1 MFDPNDL
8 YIASGSVEVV
18 NSWQATVTKFDTSS
32 FYNWEQDNLPIYDL
46 EDRTDYLWGK
56 AGHPTSSIPGA
67 TLVVSSTATASG
79 NVFNTL
85 QDAVDALPD
94 VIRFPVLIEVA
105 ASGDL
110 GELNLDNIKVE
121 GDGAG
126 LEIVNRLYAK
136 SMYDPSSDGTVST
149 VTDNYI
155 TQFSS
160 SALSATIEETSAI
173 SISATPEWNLDNFNL
188 SLFGVPELT
197 SNGERLKKISFS
209 KDNAFIGTNYNF
221 TLSSGLGGDL
231 TESTYDVSV
240 LHGVTGSQIGRTDTA
255 VSDRVIGVVYGNSLS
270 GITITNCDREVY
282 VRGFV
287 VDGGATHD
295 VDVGISVT
303 NSNILL
309 ENMAAVRCSQ
319 DGLRIKNSAV
329 ILNRGFTGFRNYELS
344 STPSVRINKDSAGLN
359 AINSEVTFSAT
370 TESEKGLP
378 YDANFWFAENE
389 YGIKSFNSR
398 FDGGSARGNYVDG
411 SAGGFGSNYL
421 ASQHVL
427 NISCRGNT
435 NTGLFLAHTT
445 WDSDARLSVFE
456 NNIGVHLKNTLL
468 EVPEAT
474 IDFNQHEGILAE
486 NSTVTY
492 NKNLVELSGTISDSY
507 RNQFRFDLNGQH
519 IVMDQTRFSHPKGN
533 GLDELF
539 GEFYA
544 ASSHGTNDI
553 GGTLNSL
560 PSIEAKHSTLSMV
573 GLRLL
578 TEGAEGGDFASTA
591 NFGSAFKLTQSELAL
606 RGIKGFATVILG
618 PNTIANQIRNAGIY
632 AEDGSKVRVQGPTT
646 IGQFGVD
653 ILADNNSSMAFEP
666 LGDNG
671 IVDASSWGLANV
683 DNHTKVQLHST
694 RACVVA
700 DHGSMIEFVDCGD
713 AHEHWPA
720 SIASA
725 ILVNG
730 GTAMGDY
737 NALDEYGTSAYTL
750 SGYVQFFPNFQDVV
764 DNVYGN
770 TVFTYDLSAES
781 TLTANEFTEL
791 VDWDGATP
799 QDDHLDYSYGGVCV
813 RALNNSNV
821 KVRNV
826 HFPTGWHNASGI
838 SYDISGADC
847 NRLYIWNIG
856 NDSNLDVAHVSVSA
870 TFPSEAGYH
879 GPSAVY
885 TSDSGASVAYG
896 APISTPDTTTLS
908 ILDTFGQGGPNGK
921 STWENQ
927 GAFRLLVS
935 PTGPAK
941 ILGYVSGTEVL
952 EGTIYQQIA
961 QGYNP
966 SGDVSAANPDDV
978 SGLYEDLATSG
989 FFYGSA
995 LTVPSNDR
1003 IRLDESGAN
1012 FFSNA
1017 KHMAQGKSGLNKL
1030 VTLYRSIVQPQGEG
1044 YDSDKVSKAG
1054 IGFISANIFD
1064 LKRQN

>member
-8 YIASGSVEVV
+8 YVASGSAELV
-18 NSWQATVTKFDTSS
+18 NTWQATVTKFDTSS

-46 EDRTDYLWGK
+46 EDRTDYLWSKSGY
-56 AGHPTSSIPGA
+56 PTSTIPGV

-85 QDAVDALPD
+85 QDAIDVLPD
-94 VIRFPVLIEVA
+94 VIRYPILIEVA

-136 SMYDPSSDGTVST
+136 SMYDPSSDGTVSS

-155 TQFSS
+155 EQFSS

-173 SISATPEWNLDNFNL
+173 SVSALPEWNLDNFNV

-197 SNGERLKKISFS
+197 SNGARLKKISFS
-209 KDNAFIGTNYNF
+209 KDQSFIGSNYNF
-221 TLSSGLGGDL
+221 TLASGLGSDL
-231 TESTYDVSV
+231 TEGTYDVSV
-240 LHGVTGSQIGRTDTA
+240 LHGVTESQIGRADTA

-270 GITITNCDREVY
+270 GLNISNCDKEVY

-287 VDGGATHD
+287 VDGGDTHD
-295 VDVGISVT
+295 VETGITVT
-303 NSNILL
+303 NSNVLL
-309 ENMAAVRCSQ
+309 ENMAAIRCKQ
-319 DGLRIKNSAV
+319 DGLEVRNSRV
-329 ILNRGFTGFRNYELS
+329 ILNRGFTAFRNYELS
-344 STPSVRINKDSAGLN
+344 STPSERINRNSAGLN
-359 AINSEVTFSAT
+359 AINSEIIFSAT

-378 YDANFWFAENE
+378 YDANFWFADNE
-389 YGIKSFNSR
+389 FGIKAFNSV
-398 FDGGSARGNYVDG
+398 FKGGSARGNYVDG
-411 SAGGFGSNYL
+411 SAGGFASNYV
-421 ASQHVL
+421 ASQHIL

-435 NTGLFLAHTT
+435 DTGLCLATCT

-456 NNIGVHLKNTLL
+456 HFVGVHLKNTLM
-468 EVPEAT
+468 EIPEAS

-486 NSTVTY
+486 DSTITY
-492 NKNLVELSGTISDSY
+492 NKNLVPLSGTISDSY
-507 RNQFRFDLNGQH
+507 RSQLRFDHNGQH
-519 IVMDQTRFSHPKGN
+519 LVMYGSRLNHPKGD
-533 GLDELF
+533 GLDQLF

-544 ASSHGTNDI
+544 ASSHGANNID
-553 GGTLNSL
+553 LVYNST
-560 PSIEAKHSTLSMV
+560 PSIEAKNSELSFV

-578 TEGAEGGDFASTA
+578 TEGAEGGNFASTY
-591 NFGSAFKLTQSELAL
+591 NYGSAFKLTQSELEL
-606 RGIKGFATVILG
+606 RGIKGFATMILG
-618 PNTIANQIRNAGIY
+618 PNHISNQKHNAGIY
-632 AEDGSKVRVQGPTT
+632 AEEGSKVRVQGPTT
-646 IGQFGVD
+646 IGQFGID
-653 ILADNNSSMAFEP
+653 ILADKGSLAVFEP
-666 LGDNG
+666 LGYDGN
-671 IVDASSWGLANV
+671 VDVSAWGLADT

-700 DHGSMIEFVDCGD
+700 DNGSTIEFVDCGD
-713 AHEHWPA
+713 VHEQWPI

-725 ILVNG
+725 LLNDGNDPI
-730 GTAMGDY
+730 GDY
-737 NALDEYGTSAYTL
+737 NAIDDYGTSAYTL
-750 SGYVQFFPNFQDVV
+750 SGYVQFFPNFQDVE
-764 DNVYGN
+764 DLVYGAAA
-770 TVFTYDLSAES
+770 FSHDLSAET
-781 TLTANEFTEL
+781 TLTAKTFTEL

-799 QDDHLDYSYGGVCV
+799 QDDYLDYSWGGVCV
-813 RALNNSNV
+813 RALNSSNV

-838 SYDISGADC
+838 SYDISGANC
-847 NRLYIWNIG
+847 NRLYIWNIA
-856 NDSNLDVAHVSVSA
+856 NDSNLDVAFASVSG

-885 TSDSGASVAYG
+885 TSGSGDVAYG
-896 APISTPDTTTLS
+896 APSSTPDTSSLS
-908 ILDTFGQGGPNGK
+908 VLDSFGQGGPYGK

-927 GAFRLLVS
+927 GAFRLFVS
-935 PTGPAK
+935 PVGPAK
-941 ILGYVSGTEVL
+941 MVGYVSGTEVL
-952 EGTIYQQIA
+952 EGTIYQQVA

-966 SGDVSAANPDDV
+966 SGDVSAANPSDL
-978 SGLYEDLATSG
+978 SGLYEELESSG
-989 FFYGSA
+989 FLYGSA

-1012 FFSNA
+1012 LFSNA

-1030 VTLYRSIVQPQGEG
+1030 VTIYRSITQPTGEG
-1044 YDSDKVSKAG
+1044 YDADKVAKAG
-1054 IGFISANIFD
+1054 IGFISANTFD